1 MTTGFLDR
9 TTRAGATTYRYVV
22 YVPFDWTADRAWPVI
37 LFLHGVG
44 ERGTDGLRQSEVGL
58 GRAIRMSSERVPAIA
73 VFPQLQPG
81 QRWVDEPVDA
91 AMQAL
96 DEAIAEFNGD
106 PARLYLTGISLG
118 GYGVWHTAQL
128 HPERFAAI
136 VPVCGGIAP
145 AQTAA
150 SVARAVGHIP
160 AWIFH
165 GADDDIIPVAESRN
179 MHKALHKATP
189 GARYT
194 EYPAC
199 GHDSWT
205 RAYAEPE
212 LWTWLFA
219 QRQRN

>member
-1 MTTGFLDR
+1 VTTGFLDR

-22 YVPFDWTADRAWPVI
+22 YVPFDWTPPRVWPVI
-37 LFLHGVG
+37 LFLHGIG

-58 GRAIRMSSERVPAIA
+58 GRAIRLNAERVPAIV
-73 VFPQLQPG
+73 VFPQLQPE
-81 QRWVDEPVDA
+81 QRWLGEPAEA
-91 AMQAL
+91 AMRAL

-106 PARLYLTGISLG
+106 PQRLYLTGLSLG
-118 GYGVWHTAQL
+118 GFGVWHLAQL
-128 HPERFAAI
+128 HPQRFAAL

-145 AQTAA
+145 ALTAA
-150 SVARAVGHIP
+150 AVARVVRHIP
-160 AWIFH
+160 TWIFH

-179 MHKALHKATP
+179 MHNAMP

-219 QRQRN
+219 QRRQRN

>member
-1 MTTGFLDR
+1 VSGFLDR
-9 TTRAGATTYRYVV
+9 TTRIGATTYRYVV
-22 YVPFDWTADRAWPVI
+22 YVPFDWTPERAWPVI

-58 GRAIRMSSERVPAIA
+58 GRAIRMNPERVPAIA
-73 VFPQLQPG
+73 VFPQLQPE
-81 QRWVDEPVDA
+81 QRWLGEPAEA

-106 PARLYLTGISLG
+106 PQRLYLTGLSLG
-118 GYGVWHTAQL
+118 GFGVWHLAQL
-128 HPERFAAI
+128 HPQSFAAI
-136 VPVCGGIAP
+136 VPICGGIAP
-145 AQTAA
+145 TLTAA
-150 SVARAVGHIP
+150 AVARAVRHIP
-160 AWIFH
+160 TWIFH

-179 MHKALHKATP
+179 MHIAMA

-205 RAYAEPE
+205 RAYGEPE
-212 LWTWLFA
+212 LWTWLVA
-219 QRQRN
+219 QRRQRN